1 MPFFP
6 QNFSFSIY
14 SNQSPLQ
21 LTVIFSLFFPLLFLF
36 WLTPAL
42 SYAFSMLLPLFFES
56 IFFFILHLTI
66 FEAFIPRFF
75 SFQVQLF
82 SFFLLL
88 SFIFLICSFL
98 RALFLYQILE
108 YEAIPSVINNLQA
121 PHRKNTFLMFQQQ
134 YLVSIT
140 TVHTYLEK
148 F

>member
-14 SNQSPLQ
+14 SNQIHLQ
-21 LTVIFSLFFPLLFLF
+21 LRVISSLFFPLLFLF
-36 WLTPAL
+36 WLTPVL
-42 SYAFSMLLPLFFES
+42 SYAFSMLLRLFFES
-56 IFFFILHLTI
+56 IFFFILLITI

-98 RALFLYQILE
+98 IALFLYQILE
-108 YEAIPSVINNLQA
+108 YGAIPLAINNFQA
-121 PHRKNTFLMFQQQ
+121 PHRKSTFLMFQQQ

-140 TVHTYLEK
+140 TIHTYLEK